1 MGRAAALSNRYQ
13 GYYRFWCGY
22 ERASAS
28 RCRGRPAGQ
37 GRAYRAFAESRAL
50 TSTLDDH
57 VRAGSALVTSS
68 LARVEVPRSVR
79 AFSGAAEVVDEL
91 VEVALSGMLEKPS
104 PRK

>member
-1 MGRAAALSNRYQ
+1 
-13 GYYRFWCGY
+13 
-22 ERASAS
+22 
-28 RCRGRPAGQ
+28 
-37 GRAYRAFAESRAL
+37 
-50 TSTLDDH
+50 LDDH